1 MAPVIITVRLGKQG
15 RLVVPAP
22 LRQELGIEMDDELVA
37 RVEEGRLIFEPR
49 AAVVKRLRERFKDV
63 KGSLANELLAE
74 RREEAA
80 REAEG

>member
-1 MAPVIITVRLGKQG
+1 
-15 RLVVPAP
+15 VVPAP
-22 LRQELGIEMDDELVA
+22 LRQELGLEMGDELVA

-63 KGSLANELLAE
+63 KGSLADELLAE

-80 REAEG
+80 REAAG

>member
-1 MAPVIITVRLGKQG
+1 MG
-15 RLVVPAP
+15 
-22 LRQELGIEMDDELVA
+22 DELVA

-63 KGSLANELLAE
+63 NGSLAEELLAE

-80 REAEG
+80 REAGR